1 MNFRYTYLVTARYAR
16 CKEVQQQRS
25 STRPCLLW
33 ASFAMVPQVWFR
45 VFISSSSVHR
55 QVFFGLPSNLVPRVG
70 GCQCRA
76 VLVMLPGSFLLSSC
90 LVHLHLLLMMMVS
103 IQSWRQRA
111 SSCSFEMLLGQ
122 KILKIHLRI
131 FVWKTE
137 SLLRSLAVIL
147 QHSEPYNKREST
159 QLWYS
164 FSLVYVNFCWDLQK
178 LLRILKVFPALL
190 RRVFT
195 SLPAPPSHLKV
206 LPQ

>member
-1 MNFRYTYLVTARYAR
+1 M
-16 CKEVQQQRS
+16 QRS
-25 STRPCLLW
+25 AATKVLYSYLFW
-33 ASFAMVPQVWFR
+33 ASFVMVPQVWFR
-45 VFISSSSVHR
+45 VFISCSSVHR
-55 QVFFGLPSNLVPRVG
+55 QVFFGLPLLRLPSG
-70 GCQCRA
+70 IQCRA
-76 VLVMLPGSFLLSSC
+76 VRVMLPGSFLLSTC
-90 LVHLHLLLMMMVS
+90 PVHLHLLLMMMVS

-122 KILKIHLRI
+122 KILRIHPRL

-164 FSLVYVNFCWDLQK
+164 FSLVYVNYCWDLQK
-178 LLRILKVFPALL
+178 LLRILKAFMALL
-190 RRVFT
+190 RRFFT

-206 LPQ
+206 LPK

>member
-1 MNFRYTYLVTARYAR
+1 MHFWYTYLVTARYAR

-25 STRPCLLW
+25 STPICFGPASRWYPRCGLGSSSLPLQFIARCSSVCLLL
-33 ASFAMVPQVWFR
+33 R
-45 VFISSSSVHR
+45 
-55 QVFFGLPSNLVPRVG
+55 LPSG
-70 GCQCRA
+70 IQCRA
-76 VLVMLPGSFLLSSC
+76 VRVMLPGSFLLSTC
-90 LVHLHLLLMMMVS
+90 PVHLHLLLMMMVS

-122 KILKIHLRI
+122 KILRIHPRL

-164 FSLVYVNFCWDLQK
+164 FSLVYVNYCWDLQK
-178 LLRILKVFPALL
+178 LLRILKAFMALL
-190 RRVFT
+190 RRFFT

-206 LPQ
+206 LPK

>member
-1 MNFRYTYLVTARYAR
+1 ML
-16 CKEVQQQRS
+16 
-25 STRPCLLW
+25 
-33 ASFAMVPQVWFR
+33 PQVWFR

-55 QVFFGLPSNLVPRVG
+55 QVFFGLPLLRLPSGIQCSNLVPRVG

-76 VLVMLPGSFLLSSC
+76 VRVMLPGSFLLSTC
-90 LVHLHLLLMMMVS
+90 PVHLHLLLMMMVS

-122 KILKIHLRI
+122 KILRIHPRL

-164 FSLVYVNFCWDLQK
+164 FSLVYVNYCWDLQK
-178 LLRILKVFPALL
+178 LLRILKAFMALL
-190 RRVFT
+190 RRFFT

-206 LPQ
+206 LPK

>member
-1 MNFRYTYLVTARYAR
+1 MHFRYTYLVTARYAR

-76 VLVMLPGSFLLSSC
+76 VLVMLPGSFLLSTCS
-90 LVHLHLLLMMMVS
+90 VHLHLLLMMMVS

-122 KILKIHLRI
+122 KILKIHPRF

-164 FSLVYVNFCWDLQK
+164 FSLVYVNFCWDLHK

-190 RRVFT
+190 RRFFT

>member
-1 MNFRYTYLVTARYAR
+1 M
-16 CKEVQQQRS
+16 QRS
-25 STRPCLLW
+25 AATKVLYSYLFW
-33 ASFAMVPQVWFR
+33 ARFAMVPQVWFR

-55 QVFFGLPSNLVPRVG
+55 QVCMFFGLPLLRLPSG
-70 GCQCRA
+70 IQCRA
-76 VLVMLPGSFLLSSC
+76 VRVMLPGSFLLSTC
-90 LVHLHLLLMMMVS
+90 PVHLHLLLMMMVS

-122 KILKIHLRI
+122 KILRIHPRL

-164 FSLVYVNFCWDLQK
+164 FSLVYVNYCWDLQK
-178 LLRILKVFPALL
+178 LLRILKAFMALL
-190 RRVFT
+190 RRFFT

-206 LPQ
+206 LPK